1 LILQK
6 TIRKKITI
14 EGIGLHSG
22 TTVKLNILPAEDD
35 TGILFCRSDL
45 PVRQFIKGRADSV
58 LDTRFATTIGNA
70 EGRISTIEHL
80 MSALHG
86 LGVDNVIIEVDAPE
100 IPIMDGSARPFV
112 DELDRVGLAVGSKAK
127 KFMAITK
134 PVEVSEGD
142 KFAAFY
148 PGSNFSIDYSIDF
161 THPLIRSQN
170 MELDF
175 CTSVFRKQICEA
187 RTFGFLAEINALKAA
202 GLAQGGSLDNAII
215 VGSMEILNKEGLRFS
230 DEFVRHKVLD
240 AVGDLMMLGA
250 SPLGHFVARK
260 SGHDLNHKLV
270 MATLADKSAYE
281 MIELNYQPVA
291 AARRRRSMAMPGQL
305 QAS

>member
-1 LILQK
+1 MILQK
-6 TIRKKITI
+6 TIRKKISI

-22 TTVKLNILPAEDD
+22 EMVKLNLIPAEDD

-58 LDTRFATTIGNA
+58 LDTRFATTIGNF

-86 LGVDNVIIEVDAPE
+86 LGVDNVIVEVDAPE

-112 DELDRVGLAVGSKAK
+112 KEIDRVGLAVGSKPK

-148 PGSNFSIDYSIDF
+148 PGSSFTIDYSIDF
-161 THPLIRSQN
+161 THPLIRTQN

-175 CTSVFRKQICEA
+175 SGDEYRKKVCAA

-250 SPLGHFVARK
+250 APLGHFVARK
-260 SGHDLNHKLV
+260 SGHALNHKLV
-270 MATLADKSAYE
+270 VATLADESAYE
-281 MIELNYQPVA
+281 MVEMDYLPVPV
-291 AARRRRSMAMPGQL
+291 RRHREMEMAGQL